1 MKTSKELDIAIFSEK
16 ISPIPLFF
24 TPTSVPVKI

>member
-16 ISPIPLFF
+16 NPIPLFF